1 MTPGEIM
8 YTAYEVGVKA
18 NIYLTLMQAV
28 AWIGMVLNIA
38 LVIYIIVS
46 EVKERKQY
54 AEKPVGTHSRLGRS
68 NPKVG

>member
-1 MTPGEIM
+1 MIENDIL

-18 NIYLTLMQAV
+18 NIYLTLMEMV

-46 EVKERKQY
+46 EVKERRAY
-54 AEKPVGTHSRLGRS
+54 AERPLGTHSRSR
-68 NPKVG
+68 